1 MQDKLKLALPDEGFS
16 GPLWTVEFA
25 DFVWRNAYD
34 PGRLRFIYSKWGDK
48 YHNRAPEGTCSLVNG
63 SMDEG
68 LIYNVPHPQIP
79 ELTVI
84 DPDTNRIAH
93 RGWRGLVQLLLNDR
107 VLKPTREVERLV
119 GHKLFDQ
126 LRKGV
131 ATGCV

>member
-1 MQDKLKLALPDEGFS
+1 MDNRLRDALPDIGYR

-25 DFVWRNAYD
+25 DFVWRNAYN

-79 ELTVI
+79 EHTVI
-84 DPDTNRIAH
+84 DAATNRIAH
-93 RGWRGLVQLLLNDR
+93 RGWRGLVQLLLTDR
-107 VLKPTREVERLV
+107 VLKPTREVERLL
-119 GHKLFDQ
+119 GHRLYEDM
-126 LRKGV
+126 RK
-131 ATGCV
+131 AASGCV